1 MRIFIIPELKNI
13 EVATPQFLEGLICLL
28 QLFNFIS

>member
-1 MRIFIIPELKNI
+1 MHILIIPELKNI

-28 QLFNFIS
+28 WLFNFIN